1 MSFIFGGGG
10 GGGGSTSGTQTVT
23 REAPGVEARKLSLYD
38 EAARLASSPVSLPA
52 VQVAP
57 LSPTEQSWYS
67 SSWSNRHWCIYSTS
81 WYWCITNWYA
91 SSKYFTIF

>member
-1 MSFIFGGGG
+1 MVAEAEADY
-10 GGGGSTSGTQTVT
+10 STSGTQTAIT

-38 EAARLASSPVSLPA
+38 EVARLASSPVSLPA

-57 LSPTEQSWYS
+57 LSPTERAGIAQAGQTG
-67 SSWSNRHWCIYSTS
+67 IGASTVQAR
-81 WYWCITNWYA
+81 CITNWYA